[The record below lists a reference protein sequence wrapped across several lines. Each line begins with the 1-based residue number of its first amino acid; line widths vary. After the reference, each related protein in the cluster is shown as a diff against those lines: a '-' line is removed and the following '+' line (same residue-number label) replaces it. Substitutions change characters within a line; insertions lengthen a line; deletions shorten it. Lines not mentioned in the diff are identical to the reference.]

1 MSHPAEQ
8 TRIPAPIPDEHA
20 HELRHLAHDLSN
32 ALEII
37 VQTTYLLQHSDN
49 DSQTAQWVAM
59 LDEGVQK
66 AVKLN
71 EKLRVYLRTHS
82 EQ

>member
-1 MSHPAEQ
+1 MTPKD
-8 TRIPAPIPDEHA
+8 TIPNSPRIPDEHA

-37 VQTTYLLQHSDN
+37 VQTTYLLQHVSD
-49 DSQTAQWVAM
+49 DSQTQQWVGM
-59 LDEGVQK
+59 LSDGVER

-71 EKLRVYLRTHS
+71 EALRTYLRTHS